1 MNLLRTAIDLAYEL
15 HAGQVRKGL
24 PLPYITHPCDVIRRL
39 VHWGIEDYETL
50 AIAALHD
57 VYEMCKI
64 TPYTLAQNV
73 GQQVASGVEVLSYDG
88 PAGNAAAKQQWMDSF
103 ATKGDVAVII
113 KAADRFC
120 NVEDFMLGN
129 PIYARVYLD
138 KAVKLIYAL
147 YQRRKLLNERF
158 GNGAGSRAYKDF
170 ADLNGRLP

>member
-24 PLPYITHPCDVIRRL
+24 PLPYITHPCGVIRRL

-120 NVEDFMLGN
+120 NVEDFMLFDLD
-129 PIYARVYLD
+129 YARTYFDRAHVLFATLF
-138 KAVKLIYAL
+138 KRQRAL
-147 YQRRKLLNERF
+147 NSRYRSL
-158 GNGAGSRAYKDF
+158 AGSRACMDF
-170 ADLNGRLP
+170 AGLDWILP